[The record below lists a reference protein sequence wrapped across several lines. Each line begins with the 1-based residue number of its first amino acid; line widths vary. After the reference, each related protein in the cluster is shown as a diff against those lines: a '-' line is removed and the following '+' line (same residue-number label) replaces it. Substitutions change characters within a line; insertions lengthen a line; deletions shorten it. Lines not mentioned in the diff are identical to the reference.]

1 MKEKQKGFTLIEL
14 LIVVAVISI
23 VSSVLI
29 FNHRDFKDE
38 IAVSNDAHKIVL
50 ALREVRLSAMVGK
63 EVQSGNLDLTERFN
77 RNYGLYFN
85 SQTANRHSFVS
96 FVDINGNGRYE
107 EISTVDCGSDECLES
122 VSLEDGNSV
131 KSICKLNEDG
141 SGECSAQLQRV
152 HIVFKRP
159 LGEVKITF
167 FPLDLNDADDLGVI
181 INLESPRGI
190 KKSVIIKNTGVF
202 LVE

>member
-1 MKEKQKGFTLIEL
+1 MKDKHKGFTLIEL

-85 SQTANRHSFVS
+85 SQLANRHSFVS

-107 EISTVDCGSDECLES
+107 ETSTVDCDNDECLEI
-122 VSLEDGNSV
+122 VSLEDGNRV
-131 KSICKLNEDG
+131 ESICKLKESG
-141 SGECSAQLQRV
+141 SKECPSQLQRV
-152 HIVFKRP
+152 HVVFERP
-159 LGEVKITF
+159 LGGVKITF
-167 FPLDLNDADDLGVI
+167 FPSNLNEDDDLGVI

-190 KKSVIIKNTGVF
+190 ERSVIIKNTGVF